1 MAEIENLKKELA
13 MQQDQVLRLPAQP
26 GLDAVLGWQ
35 AREARASLETSR
47 QDRDEARAR
56 VKEEEKEKD
65 ELRRKLNDVEAEASR
80 LRPLPGA
87 CSLFTCAVT
96 FRVYYS
102 GPRKLSETGR

>member
-1 MAEIENLKKELA
+1 